1 MPDRATGQDLLGW
14 AETLSGIARTGLGF
28 TESLYEKER
37 YEEILK
43 VAAQI
48 RGAVTSDP
56 DINAVVDEWMQMVGT
71 GVAGY
76 VTPKSAVGAV
86 VSNEKNEILLVQRAD
101 SGVWL
106 YPTGWADIGYSPV
119 EVAIKEVYEE
129 TGIHCEPLSLI
140 SIVDG
145 MRQGFT
151 RIPLYSMVFHC
162 RATGGELQAH
172 PLETSD
178 VGWFSR
184 DSLPHP
190 LAGLERWVNNA
201 FDAIEGQIKP
211 VEFDPPRSLPWEEEP
226 N

>member
-71 GVAGY
+71 GVSGY

-129 TGIHCEPLSLI
+129 TGIHCEPLSLQQLQLE
-140 SIVDG
+140 VEAPDDTLAQLLAPVVFG
-145 MRQGFT
+145 GLRAGREAGFCC
-151 RIPLYSMVFHC
+151 RRRVFV
-162 RATGGELQAH
+162 AT
-172 PLETSD
+172 
-178 VGWFSR
+178 
-184 DSLPHP
+184 
-190 LAGLERWVNNA
+190 
-201 FDAIEGQIKP
+201 
-211 VEFDPPRSLPWEEEP
+211 PRSPPLPTTASASVSP
-226 N
+226 PFGAVTRGRGI